1 MIFKLSLDRGRF
13 VALVLV
19 TVFALAVMW
28 AFNTR
33 KTPDLGESATEGVS
47 VTSLAAPVV
56 VETLK
61 AGPRTITDTYAGM
74 IRPFERYLMAFEIG
88 GRVRELGQNDAGEPL
103 DEGDLVQKGQ
113 VLAVLDQRILEARVQ
128 ETVAVL
134 EQAQEELERAK
145 QLRNR
150 ANRVISETE
159 FRQRIT
165 DVAIAEAQA
174 ETANKNLEDATLRS
188 PCNGRIS
195 RRYINA
201 GESINMHA
209 PAFEIVEVDRVLLV
223 VGVPESRITRIE
235 NRWKRRQSAIASED
249 QSPDTT
255 VQLMGK
261 DLYGKSLATKSGEIY
276 RISETADD
284 KTGLFEV
291 EILLDNPADDETN
304 TALRPGQIALA
315 EIIVDEL
322 AGYELPLES
331 VLFRDGKPAFFT
343 VTPYESNLGYMFWDL
358 GDATDFRA
366 IHVPFSEY
374 VEQGSNIVIQ
384 QDHFEKQMLL
394 QKLMNL
400 IDDQLDGTLDEMN
413 RGELKAN
420 ISTLFEKHK
429 EPEVIR
435 EHTLTVLAEQLNAPL
450 REQLESSINALFSK
464 PVQGRVVTAG
474 QHRLVNDR
482 RVRIVAEN

>member
-1 MIFKLSLDRGRF
+1 MILKLSVDLGRF
-13 VALVLV
+13 VALILV
-19 TVFALAVMW
+19 TIFAIAVMW
-28 AFNTR
+28 TFNSR
-33 KTPDLGESATEGVS
+33 QTPDLGGSPDTGTP

-56 VETLK
+56 VETLDV
-61 AGPRTITDTYAGM
+61 GPRTIVDTYAGM

-88 GRVRELGQNDAGEPL
+88 GRVKELGQNNMGEPL

-128 ETVAVL
+128 ETVAIL

-150 ANRVISETE
+150 SNRVISETD

-195 RRYINA
+195 HRYINA

-235 NRWKRRQSAIASED
+235 NRWKQRKSAPATEERT
-249 QSPDTT
+249 PDTT
-255 VQLMGK
+255 VQLMGT
-261 DLYGKSLATKSGEIY
+261 DLFGKRQATKSGEIY

-291 EILLDNPADDETN
+291 EILLDNPTDDDTN
-304 TALRPGQIALA
+304 VALRPGQIALA

-322 AGYELPLES
+322 AGYELPLDS
-331 VLFRDGKPAFFT
+331 VLFRDGEPAFFT
-343 VTPYESNLGYMFWDL
+343 V
-358 GDATDFRA
+358 
-366 IHVPFSEY
+366 
-374 VEQGSNIVIQ
+374 
-384 QDHFEKQMLL
+384 
-394 QKLMNL
+394 
-400 IDDQLDGTLDEMN
+400 
-413 RGELKAN
+413 
-420 ISTLFEKHK
+420 
-429 EPEVIR
+429 
-435 EHTLTVLAEQLNAPL
+435 APL
-450 REQLESSINALFSK
+450 E
-464 PVQGRVVTAG
+464 
-474 QHRLVNDR
+474 
-482 RVRIVAEN
+482 